1 MEKSIQRLGVSF
13 AIASITGYQ
22 KYVSPYKGFSCA
34 HRVFYGGESCSQ
46 YVKRILGEVGFSE
59 AITASRR
66 RFSECRE
73 AHHKIKAFR
82 FANSNEHSQ
91 DDEQRRQTNE
101 KNLSSDEASRLAR
114 CGCDGVSYLFNGC
127 LDSCGGCDSCGSCDS
142 VGSCDFS

>member
-1 MEKSIQRLGVSF
+1 MEKSIQQLGVSF

-46 YVKRILGEVGFSE
+46 YVKRILGEVGVSE
-59 AITASRR
+59 AITASRQ

-82 FANSNEHSQ
+82 LANSNE
-91 DDEQRRQTNE
+91 RRQND
-101 KNLSSDEASRLAR
+101 KKSSS
-114 CGCDGVSYLFNGC
+114 
-127 LDSCGGCDSCGSCDS
+127 
-142 VGSCDFS
+142 